1 MASDSFYEEFIEY
14 YDGNNKMTYEF
25 LPQIGIFN
33 GGADMMS
40 WESAYPQNLLF
51 LLEPEQPNP
60 PPKNC
65 MNTKLSKS

>member
-1 MASDSFYEEFIEY
+1 MVQYNLKGQCNELSVASDSFYEEFIEY

-40 WESAYPQNLLF
+40 
-51 LLEPEQPNP
+51 
-60 PPKNC
+60 
-65 MNTKLSKS
+65 